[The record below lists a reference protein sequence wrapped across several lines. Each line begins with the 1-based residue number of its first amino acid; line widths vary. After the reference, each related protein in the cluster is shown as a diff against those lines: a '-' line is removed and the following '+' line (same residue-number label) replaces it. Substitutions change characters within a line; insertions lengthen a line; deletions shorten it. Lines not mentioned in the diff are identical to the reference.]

1 MENIKNHLI
10 FKRFRNVVLNNVDI
24 ILFIGIISVKIIV
37 YGAQIQK
44 QYFSAK
50 RLYPPVLASILV
62 ICGIGLILKKKKRIR
77 FLYIADIVL
86 TVLIFIDLVYFQYFR
101 DITSISIVENGLL
114 LGPVK
119 SSIASLLKWQYFLCF
134 VDIIL
139 IPHIVFKIMP
149 QKQNTLKS
157 RIISSI
163 VVLAVGCIGSAN
175 YIYKLSVEQPNL
187 ITTMYNRIYIAESL
201 GNLDFHVLDAYNF
214 VYRTIQKNTVLSS
227 QKEDEIKTYF
237 KNNTPSGTRVL
248 TGQAKGKNLIV
259 IQVEALQQF
268 AINKTVNGKEI
279 TPNLNAW
286 LKRSAYL
293 DNYFYQVS
301 AGNTSDA
308 ELMTNNSLYPA
319 SQGAAAYLYCGNEFN
334 SLPKALDKKGYT
346 SITLHGFRG
355 DFWNRS
361 VMNKAEGYDTF
372 YSQSD
377 FNIDEVVGMG
387 LSDKSF
393 LNQSFNIISKQK
405 QPFFSFLITLS
416 SHYPFDDVKH
426 YGNFDVGEYKNTL
439 LGNYIKSIHYA
450 DEQLGTFLKKLDD
463 SGMTKNSIIVIYGDH
478 YAIPKNQDKSLYK
491 LLNIKNGNDLKWM
504 ELQKVPLI
512 IHFPNDKNSGVYHDY
527 SGEMDLYPTLA
538 NLYDLPSNYLL
549 GSDVFNTKDELVVF
563 RNGSFTD
570 GKVFYL
576 SQLNKYYNIDTGKV
590 IKETSELEKKKTSAQ
605 KKLEYS
611 DDVLNHN
618 LLKKFNEEAK

>member
-1 MENIKNHLI
+1 MKNIKSYVS
-10 FKRFRNVVLNNVDI
+10 FERFRNFILNNLDI
-24 ILFIGIISVKIIV
+24 ILFIGVMSVKTIA

-50 RLYPPVLASILV
+50 ELYPPVLASILV
-62 ICGIGLILKKKKRIR
+62 ICGIGLILKKRKRVT
-77 FLYIADIVL
+77 FLYISDIIL
-86 TVLIFIDLVYFQYFR
+86 TSLIFTDLIYFQYFR
-101 DITSISIVENGLL
+101 DITSISIIENGLL

-119 SSIASLLKWQYFLCF
+119 SSIGSLLKWQYFLCF
-134 VDIIL
+134 IDIIL
-139 IPHIVFKIMP
+139 LPHILFKAMP
-149 QKQNTLKS
+149 QKQNTLRA

-163 VVLAVGCIGSAN
+163 IVLAIGCFGSAN

-187 ITTMYNRIYIAESL
+187 ITTMYNRIYIAERL

-214 VYRTIQKNTVLSS
+214 VYRTIQKNTVVSP
-227 QKEDEIKTYF
+227 QKEDEIKNYF
-237 KNNTPSGTRVL
+237 QSNTPKGTRIL
-248 TGQAKGKNLIV
+248 TGEAKGKNLIV

-268 AINKTVNGKEI
+268 VINKTINGEEI

-286 LKRSAYL
+286 LKKSAYF

-308 ELMTNNSLYPA
+308 ELITNNSLYPA

-346 SITLHGFRG
+346 SIALHGYRG
-355 DFWNRS
+355 DFWNRNA
-361 VMNKAEGYDTF
+361 MNKAEGYDTF
-372 YSQSD
+372 YSESN

-387 LSDKSF
+387 ISDKSF

-416 SHYPFDDVKH
+416 SHFPFDDVKH

-439 LGNYIKSIHYA
+439 LGDYIKSIHYT
-450 DEQLGTFLKKLDD
+450 DEQLGMFLSKLDD

-491 LLNIKNGNDLKWM
+491 FLNIKNGSDLSWM

-512 IHFPNDKNSGVYHDY
+512 IHFPDDKNSGVYHNY
-527 SGEMDLYPTLA
+527 SGQVDLYPTLA

-549 GSDVFNTKDELVVF
+549 GSDIFNTKDELVVF

-570 GKVFYL
+570 GNVFYL
-576 SQLNKYYNIDTGKV
+576 SQLNKYYDISTGKE
-590 IKETSELEKKKTSAQ
+590 IKETSKLKEKKASAQ
-605 KKLEYS
+605 KELEYS

>member
-1 MENIKNHLI
+1 MKNIKSYVS
-10 FKRFRNVVLNNVDI
+10 FERFRNFILNNLDI
-24 ILFIGIISVKIIV
+24 ILFIGIMSVKIIA

-50 RLYPPVLASILV
+50 ELYPPVLTSILV
-62 ICGIGLILKKKKRIR
+62 ICGIGLMLKKRKRVT
-77 FLYIADIVL
+77 FLYISDIIL
-86 TVLIFIDLVYFQYFR
+86 TILIFIDLIYFQYFR
-101 DITSISIVENGLL
+101 DITSISIIENGLL

-119 SSIASLLKWQYFLCF
+119 SSIGSLLKWQYFLCF
-134 VDIIL
+134 IDIIL
-139 IPHIVFKIMP
+139 LPHIVFKVMP
-149 QKQNTLKS
+149 QKQNTLRA

-163 VVLAVGCIGSAN
+163 IVLAVGCFGSAN

-187 ITTMYNRIYIAESL
+187 ITTMYNRIYIAEKL

-214 VYRTIQKNTVLSS
+214 VYRTIQKNTVISP
-227 QKEDEIKTYF
+227 QKEDEIKNYF
-237 KNNTPSGTRVL
+237 QSNTPNGTRIL
-248 TGQAKGKNLIV
+248 TGEAKGKNLIV

-268 AINKTVNGKEI
+268 VINKTINGEEI
-279 TPNLNAW
+279 TPNLNVW
-286 LKRSAYL
+286 LKKSAYF

-308 ELMTNNSLYPA
+308 ELITNNSLYPA

-346 SITLHGFRG
+346 SIALHGYRG
-355 DFWNRS
+355 DFWNRNA
-361 VMNKAEGYDTF
+361 MNKAEGYDTF
-372 YSQSD
+372 YSESD

-387 LSDKSF
+387 ISDKSF

-416 SHYPFDDVKH
+416 SHFPFDDVKH
-426 YGNFDVGEYKNTL
+426 YGNFDVGEYKDTL
-439 LGNYIKSIHYA
+439 LGDYIKSIHYT
-450 DEQLGTFLKKLDD
+450 DEQLGMFLKKLDD

-478 YAIPKNQDKSLYK
+478 YAIPKNQDKLLYK
-491 LLNIKNGNDLKWM
+491 FLNIKNGSDLSWM

-512 IHFPNDKNSGVYHDY
+512 IHFPDDKNSGVYHNY
-527 SGEMDLYPTLA
+527 SGQVDLYPTLA
-538 NLYDLPSNYLL
+538 NLYNLPSNYLL
-549 GSDVFNTKDELVVF
+549 GSDIFNTKNELVIF

-570 GKVFYL
+570 GNVFYL
-576 SQLNKYYNIDTGKV
+576 SQLNKYYDISTGKE
-590 IKETSELEKKKTSAQ
+590 IKETSKLKEKKVSAQ
-605 KKLEYS
+605 KELEYS